1 MVVLVRLACIKHW
14 VNLKMIVYCY
24 IRILAFSNF
33 MFSTSF
39 HYTHCCSIRYY
50 TVYDEWTTGI
60 EYLLLKKF
68 FWYKKRACS
77 LASNGLKTCL
87 TRIAFFE
94 QVRSRDQM
102 WFNQRNRI
110 SDLVNGAETW
120 TVKILLT

>member
-1 MVVLVRLACIKHW
+1 M
-14 VNLKMIVYCY
+14 
-24 IRILAFSNF
+24 
-33 MFSTSF
+33 
-39 HYTHCCSIRYY
+39 RYY
-50 TVYDEWTTGI
+50 TVYDEWTAGI
-60 EYLLLKKF
+60 DYLLLKKF

-77 LASNGLKTCL
+77 LASNGLKICL